1 MKKYAHYIATKQIKF
16 VLISG
21 DNQGREFIKK
31 VMVSGKVEAKKV
43 AKAEN
48 AIAWNF

>member
-1 MKKYAHYIATKQIKF
+1 MLYAHYIATKSIKF
-16 VLISG
+16 VLFSKDI
-21 DNQGREFIKK
+21 QGREFIKK
-31 VMVSGKVEAKKV
+31 VLVSGKVEARKL